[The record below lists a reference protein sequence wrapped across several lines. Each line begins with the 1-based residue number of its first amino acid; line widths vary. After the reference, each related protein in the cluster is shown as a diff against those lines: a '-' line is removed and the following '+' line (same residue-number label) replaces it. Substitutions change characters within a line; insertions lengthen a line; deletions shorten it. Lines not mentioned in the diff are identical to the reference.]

1 MKAPG
6 IRGSVQTVSTEVAA
20 NDRRDLAPTPS
31 QNQPRRDPRNGR
43 IRYVTL
49 WINEMRG
56 HVASLSPAARG
67 AYLSLLL
74 EYLTQQGPLE
84 HDNKLLIRICGVPK
98 RDWPGIFIE
107 LLGVF
112 DLVNGELVD
121 EYADHKA
128 LPTVPQGCVTSG
140 TTLCYHSELL
150 IVWGLCR
157 GINLSRAA
165 ENFHGILGVRDA

>member
-1 MKAPG
+1 MKDRAPPNKDG
-6 IRGSVQTVSTEVAA
+6 GGTDHR
-20 NDRRDLAPTPS
+20 APAS
-31 QNQPRRDPRNGR
+31 QNQPRRDPRNGK
-43 IRYVTL
+43 IRYAKL

-56 HVASLSPAARG
+56 RVASLSPAARG

-84 HDNKLLIRICGVPK
+84 HDDKLLIRITGVPK

-121 EYADHKA
+121 EYGDRCIAEFNAASKRGRANIGHRYGVVD
-128 LPTVPQGCVTSG
+128 
-140 TTLCYHSELL
+140 
-150 IVWGLCR
+150 GLK
-157 GINLSRAA
+157 
-165 ENFHGILGVRDA
+165 DAQS